1 MEKILIKMNKAIFF
15 SGFKTVTLAV
25 LLTLM
30 YSCNTS
36 SNKIDFSSQ
45 IKPILN
51 KKCIICHGGVKKWR
65 VKLTFQRRRFCW
77 HRIWKTHY
85 YTR

>member
-25 LLTLM
+25 LLTLI

-51 KKCIICHGGVKKWR
+51 KKCIICHGGVKKMEG
-65 VKLTFQRRRFCW
+65 
-77 HRIWKTHY
+77 
-85 YTR
+85 

>member
-1 MEKILIKMNKAIFF
+1 MNKAIFF

-30 YSCNTS
+30 YLCNTS

-51 KKCIICHGGVKKWR
+51 KKCIICHGGVKKMED
-65 VKLTFQRRRFCW
+65 
-77 HRIWKTHY
+77 
-85 YTR
+85 